1 MSDAFVIE
9 TRERTA
15 GIAVRDHD
23 GFRFYA
29 SDPDF
34 YRIDKRTF
42 RGLRALRAAVEGL
55 AEHIAAGRSRPASH
69 KRPSHSAF
77 RRGRRALALA

>member
-1 MSDAFVIE
+1 MNDAYVIE
-9 TRERTA
+9 TQERTA

-34 YRIDKRTF
+34 YRIDNRTF

-55 AEHIAAGRSRPASH
+55 AEHIATGRSRPALQ
-69 KRPSHSAF
+69 KRLSHSAF
-77 RRGRRALALA
+77 RRRRRAPAAA

>member
-9 TRERTA
+9 THERTV

-34 YRIDKRTF
+34 YRIDNRTF
-42 RGLRALRAAVEGL
+42 RGLRALRAAVDSL
-55 AEHIAAGRSRPASH
+55 AESIAAGNKRPAPQERASD
-69 KRPSHSAF
+69 SV
-77 RRGRRALALA
+77 RRRRRRAALAA